1 MRADLL
7 KLIKRES
14 ESFVLIQPVD
24 LTLAR
29 RRQEVSLYF
38 FFFSSVI
45 FHRREDRVN
54 RWPAAIVDVRVLRSR
69 EFIRASEFI
78 RAFRLDR

>member
-29 RRQEVSLYF
+29 RIYPRERIYSSFSARSVMQHSDVLDLICSIGIREILRVYYQLSKVS
-38 FFFSSVI
+38 
-45 FHRREDRVN
+45 R
-54 RWPAAIVDVRVLRSR
+54 
-69 EFIRASEFI
+69 
-78 RAFRLDR
+78 